1 MKREQEMK
9 KIVLAV
15 SAVAIATM
23 GASALAGDKKSEHKK
38 MSLKEKFEKI
48 DTNGDGVITEGEFTA
63 QGERATP
70 EYFAKM
76 AGDDGQLTYEELK
89 AYKKKKKAHH
99 DKKKKEKH
107 ED

>member
-1 MKREQEMK
+1 MK
-9 KIVLAV
+9 KLVLAV

-23 GASALAGDKKSEHKK
+23 GASAFAGDKHDHKK
-38 MSLKEKFEKI
+38 MSLKEKFAKI
-48 DTNGDGVITEGEFTA
+48 DTNGDGIITEGEFTA

-99 DKKKKEKH
+99 DKKKKKDKH